1 LNEIIGFSNPHLPE
15 GLMNF
20 NLTEKGK
27 YVIKIKLVD
36 NTDNVISKNSYKIE
50 VV

>member
-1 LNEIIGFSNPHLPE
+1 LEAATLPPLSERLRNLNLK
-15 GLMNF
+15 
-20 NLTEKGK
+20 EKGK
-27 YVIKIKLVD
+27 YVIKIELID

>member
-1 LNEIIGFSNPHLPE
+1 
-15 GLMNF
+15 MNF